1 MRQPE
6 SFPTSP
12 TKKKKLL
19 KRFFGI
25 RGKSL
30 AILVLIFIVIGGLA
44 ISMMLLLGLE
54 ITSKLDKQ
62 IAERQVLWQ
71 KQKINAAIQ
80 NDLTTALLLSDSDE
94 LLLWSKNENDTKVYD
109 NALKKLH
116 FFQKQFSSQSY
127 FIAFAGSNNLY
138 ISQSLNQSPKKIDL
152 LTESDPDDSWFFE
165 AINNTSKYH
174 FNVDFNQEL
183 GTTKLWINV
192 LLKQNEKN
200 IGIAGSGVDL
210 TAFINEFIE
219 IDNDGTESMLID
231 SMGEIKALR
240 NKKSIIAESA
250 LGTKRNI
257 WQDLSQTKQRQEF
270 TQVLS
275 NAKRNPEK
283 AFTKIIEL
291 NGKTRMVAVSYLSS
305 LKWFSVVSVD
315 SYKTIE
321 LSSIVTLMSI
331 FILAFILVAILF
343 WISLNKIILGPLEHL
358 NIATKRLSKGDYKV
372 RLSHITNDEI
382 GYLGRTFNHM
392 SQTIEERTD
401 NLEQQTANAKEFAKA
416 AEAANKAKNLFLANI
431 SHEIRTPMNGI
442 VGMTDLLL
450 ETELSEL
457 QKDYAL
463 VVKQCSSSLLA
474 LIIDILDFSKIEAGK
489 LKIINEEFGLNEL
502 FQDIEDTLLH
512 TFTHKNLMFSYQID
526 AKIPKVL
533 YASKERIRQVLLNLI
548 NNALKFTHSGSVTLS
563 AEINSISKSDAN
575 ISFKVIDTGIG
586 IDEAGLEILFKPF
599 SQVDDSLS
607 KKYAG
612 TGLGLSICKHLVE
625 LMGGEIGVSSQLNHG
640 SEFWFSLTIRF
651 SPDTT
656 EQINT
661 DKKLTEIN

>member
-200 IGIAGSGVDL
+200 VGIAGSGVDL